1 VSLYWRLYG
10 KLTRGSRA
18 RRWAAGIRAEADE
31 EGIRWQV
38 GNPSPEFAD
47 PGAMRWADVAG
58 VAECADDGMA
68 PDGVMVLRRG
78 AVSAD
83 FLPLE
88 AEGVRALLEAAR
100 RRGLVRPKA
109 DLIAERRAQ
118 FSFTVHDDVPRAEA
132 SVVDAGLGASNE
144 IAAPVHEVRPLSCFV
159 RLPTGE
165 VVGGAVGR
173 TWGGCC
179 ELQQL
184 WVEPRYRR
192 QGLGARVVQE
202 FERRAAARGCRTFY
216 LDTFSFQAPA
226 FYRSLGYRPK
236 MELHGF
242 PGGHTKYIMVRYA

>member
-1 VSLYWRLYG
+1 MSLYWWLHG

-18 RRWAAGIRAEADE
+18 RRWAAGIRAEADDA
-31 EGIRWQV
+31 GIRWQV

-47 PGAMRWADVAG
+47 PGSMHWAEVAG
-58 VAECADDGMA
+58 VAECADDGTA
-68 PDGVMVLRRG
+68 PDGVMVLKRG

-88 AEGVRALLEAAR
+88 AEGVRALLDAAR
-100 RRGLVRPKA
+100 RRGLVRPLA
-109 DLIAERRAQ
+109 DLIAERQAQ
-118 FSFTVHDDVPRAEA
+118 FSLTVHDDVQREEA
-132 SVVDAGLGASNE
+132 AIIDAGLGASNE
-144 IAAPVHEVRPLSCFV
+144 AAAPIHEVRPLSCFL
-159 RLPTGE
+159 RLAGGK

-173 TWGGCC
+173 TWGECC

-192 QGLGARVVQE
+192 QGFGGRIVRE
-202 FERRAAARGCRTFY
+202 FERHAAARGCRTFY

-242 PGGHTKYIMVRYA
+242 PKGHTKYSMVRSA